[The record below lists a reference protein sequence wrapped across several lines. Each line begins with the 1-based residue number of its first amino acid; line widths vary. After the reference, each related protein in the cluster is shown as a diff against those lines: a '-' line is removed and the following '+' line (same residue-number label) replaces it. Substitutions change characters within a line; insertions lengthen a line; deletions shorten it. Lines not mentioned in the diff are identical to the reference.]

1 MCFIWILCYNF
12 GTNIRFQINPLPYGW
27 LKTLIPY
34 GGEGAIW
41 PPPCF
46 SALRRARDLR
56 FSREGPTDVSITFTL
71 KFIKKKLRAP

>member
-12 GTNIRFQINPLPYGW
+12 GTNIRFQFNPLPYGW

-34 GGEGAIW
+34 GGGHMA
-41 PPPCF
+41 PPCF

-56 FSREGPTDVSITFTL
+56 FSREGSYGCIQY
-71 KFIKKKLRAP
+71 IHIEIHKKN